1 MMTPKEL
8 DAWLQ
13 AQADAFPGKCA
24 YLVADTLSDVPLHAR
39 MEDVVFPSA
48 SLIKTPILLTALEQV
63 RQGLLA
69 LDDMLEVP
77 QQAILPD
84 TAVFEDGPCR
94 CSLQE
99 LLFWMIVNSDN
110 TATNVILDT
119 LGFDAVNEY
128 SSLVLGLR
136 HTLCQRKML
145 DFEAAGR
152 GFDNTTC
159 AADQRRLYCLLRDNC
174 ILNPN
179 LRRTAI
185 SILCRQRSQD
195 SALRYIADEL
205 LFAHKTG
212 GLDGVAHDCGLF
224 LSSNP
229 PLFLGVFTWEG
240 PSPDGDSGQ
249 MRFIGRLS
257 KAIFDTYKE
266 VRV

>member
-1 MMTPKEL
+1 MMTPQDL

-24 YLVADTLSDVPLHAR
+24 YLVADTLSDAPLHAR
-39 MEDVVFPSA
+39 LEDTVFPSA
-48 SLIKTPILLTALEQV
+48 SLIKTPILLATLEQV
-63 RQGLLA
+63 RQGMLA
-69 LDDMLEVP
+69 LDDMLEVTEES
-77 QQAILPD
+77 ILPD
-84 TAVFEDGPCR
+84 TAVFENGPGR
-94 CSLQE
+94 YTLQE
-99 LLFWMIVNSDN
+99 LLYWMIVSSDN
-110 TATNVILDT
+110 TATNVLLDT

-128 SSLVLGLR
+128 SALTLGLK

-145 DFEAAGR
+145 DFEAAAQ

-185 SILCRQRSQD
+185 SILCRQRSQS

-212 GLDGVAHDCGLF
+212 SLDGVAHDCGLF
-224 LSSNP
+224 LSTTP

-240 PSPDGDSGQ
+240 PSPDGDPGQ
-249 MRFIGRLS
+249 KKFIGRLS

-266 VRV
+266 ARI